1 MVVMTSYTKKGFTL
15 IELLV
20 VIAVIGVL
28 AGLLLPALQKAKA
41 RANAVGCMSNLKQL
55 GLAYALYLDDNDQ
68 TYPHSVLAGYGHGLW
83 WPDWIRPYV
92 NPKYIDVYESSDEM
106 KYGSVFLCPT
116 AKSELNISDT
126 SKKDTSY
133 GMNELLVV
141 QDQRGIWDGINE
153 NRIERPLPR
162 VIVLADARA
171 ETAAGWQLSSRW
183 KLRER
188 FDARHNGKANL
199 LLADSHV
206 EPMTMEQTLLPIDLW
221 NPDHNRGT
229 VLPQPQ
235 K

>member
-1 MVVMTSYTKKGFTL
+1 
-15 IELLV
+15 
-20 VIAVIGVL
+20 
-28 AGLLLPALQKAKA
+28 
-41 RANAVGCMSNLKQL
+41 
-55 GLAYALYLDDNDQ
+55 
-68 TYPHSVLAGYGHGLW
+68 
-83 WPDWIRPYV
+83 
-92 NPKYIDVYESSDEM
+92 
-106 KYGSVFLCPT
+106 
-116 AKSELNISDT
+116 
-126 SKKDTSY
+126 
-133 GMNELLVV
+133 MNELLVV